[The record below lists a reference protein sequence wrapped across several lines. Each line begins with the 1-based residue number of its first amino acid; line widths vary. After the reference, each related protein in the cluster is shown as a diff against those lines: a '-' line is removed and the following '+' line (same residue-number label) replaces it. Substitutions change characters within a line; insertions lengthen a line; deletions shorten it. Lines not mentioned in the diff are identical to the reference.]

1 MTVKPIDIQT
11 NIGQMHEVARQ
22 SHAQNESLIAQMH
35 HLDKEAKDKGV
46 NADSRLEEADKSQE
60 AANRLDSESEGQS
73 RRHER
78 HGGKKRGPK
87 GEEEIPEHIEIVREQ
102 NLGRFIDV
110 KK

>member
-1 MTVKPIDIQT
+1 MTIKPIDIQT

-22 SHAQNESLIAQMH
+22 SHAQNESLVAQMH

-46 NADSRLEEADKSQE
+46 NADSRLEETDKTE
-60 AANRLDSESEGQS
+60 NAANRLDSESEGSS
-73 RRHER
+73 RRYQR
-78 HGGKKRGPK
+78 GHGKHGEPQ
-87 GEEEIPEHIEIVREQ
+87 EEEETPKKIEVVKDQ